1 MAIKHIKYHF
11 PNTAVLKVLLQY
23 HTAYHSTAL
32 WEKWV
37 QYRRNDNGKCHTGA
51 VHGMNDQ
58 HEAISCNLHSHSP
71 YTWPAAAHNAAH

>member
-23 HTAYHSTAL
+23 HTAYHSAL
-32 WEKWV
+32 WGTM
-37 QYRRNDNGKCHTGA
+37 RCNTGGMITGNVTLA
-51 VHGMNDQ
+51 LYGMNDQ

-71 YTWPAAAHNAAH
+71 YIWPAAAHNAAH